1 MRKSHE
7 PTEAYKR
14 ETRKKKDLARGDL
27 WIVRGRRRHDGK
39 EDSSSQG
46 GGEREGVTA
55 ARVRCGRRGRGRR
68 REERGPGAHYLY
80 PHADLK
86 APTQNVAFPLFFAL

>member
-1 MRKSHE
+1 MRKPHE

-14 ETRKKKDLARGDL
+14 ETRRKKDLAWGDL

-39 EDSSSQG
+39 EGFSSRKR
-46 GGEREGVTA
+46 ERKEW
-55 ARVRCGRRGRGRR
+55 RRRGRGAAAGAEDAGEE
-68 REERGPGAHYLY
+68 REEGTRSPHLY

-86 APTQNVAFPLFFAL
+86 APT